1 MGVEGISRMKITT
14 RGAVLLLLILHVIVI
29 TSSLPSM
36 KTVAPNQKSAE
47 DSNATLTIADESD
60 VPGEGSNPT
69 MEYYP
74 RKYYAAERYNYNL
87 EVKVLA
93 KDPDG
98 IASVIMHYAD
108 RGSSVWDQTTMVQT
122 EDREDLFAANLEFTY
137 NSTGGRVY
145 DTFRQVLYVATDS
158 LGNVAQ
164 SPIFEFGIGE
174 TVLTVDSDPQLYDTP
189 DLWYLLGTTG
199 HEVTWAT
206 ASHGFRYVLLKD
218 GLLLEQDNWI
228 WNQELTINVDGL
240 ELGEHVY
247 RLTIDGGWSQEMD
260 TVTVHVVTELP
271 FGVPTDSV
279 GPSTDSVGA
288 LTDPEWFI
296 GPSITERILP
306 TGLDTPLPNEVLA
319 IGIVLALAAV
329 SIVLIGRQLKKG

>member
-1 MGVEGISRMKITT
+1 MGVEGVLRMKITA
-14 RGAVLLLLILHVIVI
+14 RGAVLLLILHVIVI

-47 DSNATLTIADESD
+47 DSNATLTIANESD

-74 RKYYAAERYNYNL
+74 RKYYAAEKYNYNL

-98 IASVIMHYAD
+98 IDSVIMHYAD

-122 EDREDLFAANLEFTY
+122 EDREDLFAANLGFSY

-145 DTFRQVLYVATDS
+145 DTFRQVFYVATDT

-164 SPIFEFGIGE
+164 SPLLEFGMGG
-174 TVLTVDSDPQLYDTP
+174 TVLTVDDDPQLYDTP

-218 GLLLEQDNWI
+218 GLLLEQHNWI
-228 WNQELTINVDGL
+228 WNQGLTINVDGL

-247 RLTIDGGWSQEMD
+247 KLTVDGGWSIEMD
-260 TVTVHVVTELP
+260 TVTVHVVSELP
-271 FGVPTDSV
+271 TGVPTDSV
-279 GPSTDSVGA
+279 GPSTDFVGPA
-288 LTDPEWFI
+288 PATDW
-296 GPSITERILP
+296 GSPSITEPSSP
-306 TGLDTPLPNEVLA
+306 TGLGTPLPIEVLA
-319 IGIVLALAAV
+319 IAIIWALAAV
-329 SIVLIGRQLKKG
+329 LIVLIVRQPRQY

>member
-1 MGVEGISRMKITT
+1 
-14 RGAVLLLLILHVIVI
+14 
-29 TSSLPSM
+29 M
-36 KTVAPNQKSAE
+36 KTVASNQKSAE
-47 DSNATLTIADESD
+47 DSNATLTIAYESD

-74 RKYYAAERYNYNL
+74 RKYYAAEKYNYNL

-98 IASVIMHYAD
+98 IDSVIMHYAD

-122 EDREDLFAANLEFTY
+122 EDREDLFAANLGFSY

-145 DTFRQVLYVATDS
+145 DTFRQVFYVATDT

-164 SPIFEFGIGE
+164 SPLLEFGMGG
-174 TVLTVDSDPQLYDTP
+174 TVLTVDDDPQLYDTP

-218 GLLLEQDNWI
+218 GLLLEQHNWI
-228 WNQELTINVDGL
+228 WNQGLAINVDGL

-260 TVTVHVVTELP
+260 IVTVHVVSELP

-279 GPSTDSVGA
+279 GPSTDFVGA
-288 LTDPEWFI
+288 LTDPEWFV
-296 GPSITERILP
+296 GPSITETILP
-306 TGLDTPLPNEVLA
+306 TEPDTPLPNEVLA
-319 IGIVLALAAV
+319 IAIILALATV
-329 SIVLIGRQLKKG
+329 SIVLIGRQLKKY

>member
-1 MGVEGISRMKITT
+1 MRDAIRIIVIIF
-14 RGAVLLLLILHVIVI
+14 LILQFTAID
-29 TSSLPSM
+29 SSWLP
-36 KTVAPNQKSAE
+36 KSE
-47 DSNATLTIADESD
+47 LSSGCHSVETQNETPRIADESD

-74 RKYYAAERYNYNL
+74 RKFYAAERYNYNL

-108 RGSSVWDQTTMVQT
+108 LGSSEWDQTAMVQA
-122 EDREDLFAANLEFTY
+122 EDREDLFAANLEFSY

-145 DTFRQVLYVATDS
+145 DTFRQVFYVATDS

-164 SPIFEFGIGE
+164 SPLFEFGMGQNI
-174 TVLTVDSDPQLYDTP
+174 LTVDDDPQLYDTP
-189 DLWYLLGTTG
+189 DLWYLPGTTG

-206 ASHGFRYVLLKD
+206 AAHGFRYVLLKD
-218 GLLLEQDNWI
+218 GLLLEQHNWI

-260 TVTVHVVTELP
+260 TVTVHVVNELP
-271 FGVPTDSV
+271 SGVPTDSV
-279 GPSTDSVGA
+279 GPSTDFVGA
-288 LTDPEWFI
+288 LTNPESFV
-296 GPSITERILP
+296 GPSITEPILP
-306 TGLDTPLPNEVLA
+306 TGHDTPLPNEVLA
-319 IGIVLALAAV
+319 IILALAAV
-329 SIVLIGRQLKKG
+329 SIILIVRQLKKP